1 MIRQTIA
8 LMLMLMLVSTASFSQ
23 ELSQYSAVRVQKAHQ
38 LAQDEK
44 LKQAIS
50 ELKQIDTA
58 RAYDQAF
65 IARMLGVY
73 LWQDDQ
79 PQAAIKQLN
88 QAVSSGLLQDEQAWI
103 TERMLADLYLNQQ
116 NFEQAIKHYY
126 QLIKTAPE
134 TQSAD
139 DLWLRIAQAHY
150 QIEQW
155 SKVIPATDRY
165 LKLVNKEPLQPL
177 SLKLGA
183 QLQLKQWSKA
193 IPTLKQLIAL
203 QPDKVNWWRQLAGL
217 QIRVGR
223 DKDALDTLS
232 LAKINNL
239 DLTQND
245 RRMLAQL
252 YAKRGVPERAAIEIS
267 QLDGAESNVQLLSE
281 QAIYWQ
287 SAKEWDK
294 AIEIWQR
301 TAQLDKKYRWNLAQ
315 LLVQQGEYSSALPV
329 LNKVEGRGEQ
339 VALAKTRVL
348 FKLNRI
354 EEALIEAKRADQI
367 NSSGQAQSWIRYLTQ
382 IRKMDDT
389 SSG

>member
-8 LMLMLMLVSTASFSQ
+8 LMLMLVSTASFSQ

-50 ELKQIDTA
+50 ELKQIDTS

-139 DLWLRIAQAHY
+139 DIWLRIAQAHY

-252 YAKRGVPERAAIEIS
+252 YAKRGVPERAALEIS

>member
-8 LMLMLMLVSTASFSQ
+8 LMLMLVSTASFSQ

-38 LAQDEK
+38 LAQNEK

-50 ELKQIDTA
+50 VLKQIDTS

-139 DLWLRIAQAHY
+139 DIWLRIAQAHY

-232 LAKINNL
+232 LAKINKL
-239 DLTQND
+239 GLTQND

-252 YAKRGVPERAAIEIS
+252 YAKRGVPERAALEIS

>member
-8 LMLMLMLVSTASFSQ
+8 LMLMLVSTASFSQ

-38 LAQDEK
+38 LAQNEK

-50 ELKQIDTA
+50 ELKQIDTL

-252 YAKRGVPERAAIEIS
+252 YAKRGVPERAALEIS

-329 LNKVEGRGEQ
+329 LNRVEGRGEQ

>member
-8 LMLMLMLVSTASFSQ
+8 LMLMLVSTASFSQ

-38 LAQDEK
+38 LAQNEK

-50 ELKQIDTA
+50 ELKQIDTS

-232 LAKINNL
+232 LAKINKL

-252 YAKRGVPERAAIEIS
+252 YAKRGVPERAALEIS

>member
-8 LMLMLMLVSTASFSQ
+8 LMLMLISTASFSQ

-50 ELKQIDTA
+50 ELKQIDTS

-88 QAVSSGLLQDEQAWI
+88 QAVTSGLLQDEQAWI

-155 SKVIPATDRY
+155 SKVIPAADRY

-232 LAKINNL
+232 LAKINKL

-252 YAKRGVPERAAIEIS
+252 YAKRGVPERAALEIS

-301 TAQLDKKYRWNLAQ
+301 AAQLDKKYRWNLAQ

>member
-8 LMLMLMLVSTASFSQ
+8 LMLMLVSTASFSQ

-50 ELKQIDTA
+50 ELKQIDTS

-134 TQSAD
+134 TQSAN

-252 YAKRGVPERAAIEIS
+252 YAKRGVPERAALEIS

>member
-8 LMLMLMLVSTASFSQ
+8 LMLMLVSTASFSQ

-50 ELKQIDTA
+50 ELKQIDTS

-155 SKVIPATDRY
+155 RKVIPATDRY

-232 LAKINNL
+232 LAKINKL

-252 YAKRGVPERAAIEIS
+252 YAKRGVPERAALEIS

-315 LLVQQGEYSSALPV
+315 LLVQQGQYSSALPV

>member
-8 LMLMLMLVSTASFSQ
+8 LMLMLISTASFSQ

-50 ELKQIDTA
+50 ELKQIDTS

-88 QAVSSGLLQDEQAWI
+88 QAVTSGLLQDEQAWI

-155 SKVIPATDRY
+155 SKVIPAADRY

-232 LAKINNL
+232 LAKINKL

-252 YAKRGVPERAAIEIS
+252 YAKRGVPERAALEIS

-287 SAKEWDK
+287 SAKEWAK

-301 TAQLDKKYRWNLAQ
+301 AAQLDKKYRWNLAQ

>member
-8 LMLMLMLVSTASFSQ
+8 LMLMLVSTASFSQ

-50 ELKQIDTA
+50 ELKQIDTS
-58 RAYDQAF
+58 RAYEQAF

-88 QAVSSGLLQDEQAWI
+88 QAVTSGLLQDEQAWI

-155 SKVIPATDRY
+155 SKVIPAADRY

-232 LAKINNL
+232 LAKINKL

-252 YAKRGVPERAAIEIS
+252 YAKRGVPERAALEIS

>member
-1 MIRQTIA
+1 MIRQIIA
-8 LMLMLMLVSTASFSQ
+8 LMLMLVSTASFSQ

-50 ELKQIDTA
+50 ELKQIDTS

-88 QAVSSGLLQDEQAWI
+88 QAVTSGLLQDEQAWI

-155 SKVIPATDRY
+155 SKVIPAADRY

-232 LAKINNL
+232 LAKINKL

-252 YAKRGVPERAAIEIS
+252 YAKRGVPERAALEIS

>member
-8 LMLMLMLVSTASFSQ
+8 LMLMLVSTASFSQ

-38 LAQDEK
+38 LAQNEK

-50 ELKQIDTA
+50 ELKQIDTS

-139 DLWLRIAQAHY
+139 DIWLRIAQAHY

-232 LAKINNL
+232 LAKINKL

-252 YAKRGVPERAAIEIS
+252 YAKRGIPERAALEIS

-315 LLVQQGEYSSALPV
+315 LLVQQGDYSSALPV

>member
-8 LMLMLMLVSTASFSQ
+8 LMLMLVSTASFSQ

-50 ELKQIDTA
+50 ELKQIDTS

-252 YAKRGVPERAAIEIS
+252 YAKRGVPERAALEIS

>member
-8 LMLMLMLVSTASFSQ
+8 LMLMLVSTASFSQ

-50 ELKQIDTA
+50 ELKQIDTS

-88 QAVSSGLLQDEQAWI
+88 QAVTSGLLQDEQAWI

-232 LAKINNL
+232 LAKINKL

-252 YAKRGVPERAAIEIS
+252 YAKRGVPERAALEIS

>member
-8 LMLMLMLVSTASFSQ
+8 LMLMLVSTASFSQ

-50 ELKQIDTA
+50 ELKQIDTS

-126 QLIKTAPE
+126 QLIKTAPQ

-139 DLWLRIAQAHY
+139 DIWLRIAQAHY

-155 SKVIPATDRY
+155 SKVIPATERY

-223 DKDALDTLS
+223 DKEALDTLS
-232 LAKINNL
+232 LAKINKL

-252 YAKRGVPERAAIEIS
+252 YAKRGVPERAALEIS

>member
-8 LMLMLMLVSTASFSQ
+8 LMLMLVSTASFSQ

-50 ELKQIDTA
+50 ELKQIDTS

-65 IARMLGVY
+65 VARMLGVY

-126 QLIKTAPE
+126 QLIKTAPQ

-232 LAKINNL
+232 LAKINKL

-252 YAKRGVPERAAIEIS
+252 YAKRGVPERAALEIS

>member
-8 LMLMLMLVSTASFSQ
+8 LMLMLVSTASFSQ

-50 ELKQIDTA
+50 ELKQIDTS

-88 QAVSSGLLQDEQAWI
+88 QAVTSGLLQDEQAWI

-155 SKVIPATDRY
+155 SKVIPAADRY

-232 LAKINNL
+232 LAKINKL

-252 YAKRGVPERAAIEIS
+252 YAKRGVPERAALEIS

>member
-8 LMLMLMLVSTASFSQ
+8 LMLMLVSTASFSQ

-50 ELKQIDTA
+50 ELKQIDTS

-232 LAKINNL
+232 LAKINKL

-252 YAKRGVPERAAIEIS
+252 YAKRGVPERAALEIS

>member
-8 LMLMLMLVSTASFSQ
+8 LILMLVSTASFSQ

-38 LAQDEK
+38 LAQNEK

-50 ELKQIDTA
+50 ELKQIDTS

-232 LAKINNL
+232 LAKINKL

-252 YAKRGVPERAAIEIS
+252 YAKRGVPERAALEIS

>member
-1 MIRQTIA
+1 
-8 LMLMLMLVSTASFSQ
+8 
-23 ELSQYSAVRVQKAHQ
+23 
-38 LAQDEK
+38 
-44 LKQAIS
+44 
-50 ELKQIDTA
+50 
-58 RAYDQAF
+58 
-65 IARMLGVY
+65 MLGVY

-232 LAKINNL
+232 LAKINKL

-252 YAKRGVPERAAIEIS
+252 YAKRGAPERAALEIS